1 MAMGLGSG
9 WPRDSR
15 YVGGRSPSRSRGRV
29 GSVRRMWDAGA
40 EVVSLRGQQ
49 EGGNMS
55 GQGLVGRV
63 LVT

>member
-29 GSVRRMWDAGA
+29 GCIRRTWEVGAG
-40 EVVSLRGQQ
+40 VVSLWGQQ
-49 EGGNMS
+49 EGGNRS
-55 GQGLVGRV
+55 GRGLMGRV